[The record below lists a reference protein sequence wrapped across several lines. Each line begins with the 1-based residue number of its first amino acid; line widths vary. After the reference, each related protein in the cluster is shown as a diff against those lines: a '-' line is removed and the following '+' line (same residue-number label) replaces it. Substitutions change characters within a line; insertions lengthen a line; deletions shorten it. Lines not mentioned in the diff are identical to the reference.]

1 MKRVRIVYD
10 CKHTHTHKRN
20 IFFLSLDVLL
30 MPYSIQVLDFVI
42 YIVTILVGFFCM
54 CLRLFPTVFLAVA
67 AFGLGWSVDFFHR
80 CLLYPHAVSILH
92 TQLRLH
98 INTGSCL
105 IIDLEYLTILYD
117 GKHWIIYEYLVCQ
130 LILFEW
136 Q

>member
-1 MKRVRIVYD
+1 MIVST
-10 CKHTHTHKRN
+10 HTHTQKKHFFSLSRCFIN
-20 IFFLSLDVLL
+20 ALLYTGFGFCHLYCHNSCWFFLYVFAIIPL
-30 MPYSIQVLDFVI
+30 
-42 YIVTILVGFFCM
+42 C
-54 CLRLFPTVFLAVA
+54 FLAVA